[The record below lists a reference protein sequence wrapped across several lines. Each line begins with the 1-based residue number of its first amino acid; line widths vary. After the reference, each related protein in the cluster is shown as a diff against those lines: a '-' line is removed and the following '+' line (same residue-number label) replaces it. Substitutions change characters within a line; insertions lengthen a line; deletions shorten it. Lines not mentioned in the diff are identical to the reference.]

1 MAFGIDLNRNKGIGD
16 MSAQEF
22 ADYINR
28 QNTTNDRLA
37 QLNKARGGTNSA
49 GFSGGRKYESESDIT
64 SNTVLGGRGG
74 LGGIG
79 DFLKSDS
86 YKSLT
91 DQAKDLA
98 RFRLG
103 LDKDQAEFSYGLR
116 DKEAEGNFGRQ
127 YKLDTQQRQFDR
139 DINTDTQGA
148 LTQRL
153 DKELVNRLQ
162 QQEKGINQENFS
174 TDRAIRL
181 ASRRLG
187 G

>member
-1 MAFGIDLNRNKGIGD
+1 MVTQIG
-16 MSAQEF
+16 S
-22 ADYINR
+22 
-28 QNTTNDRLA
+28 
-37 QLNKARGGTNSA
+37 G
-49 GFSGGRKYESESDIT
+49 GFSGFLHSSGTWSPKSIDQMSDDEYADFLVRSQRNQSRLNQLQGINSSTNTTTGT
-64 SNTVLGGRGG
+64 SAGGTGNNLLGG
-74 LGGIG
+74 LGN
-79 DFLKSDS
+79 LTNSDY

-127 YKLDTQQRQFDR
+127 FKLDTQQRQFDR

-148 LTQRL
+148 LTSRL
-153 DKELVNRLQ
+153 EKELANRLQ
-162 QQEKGINQENFS
+162 QQEKGINQENFA
-174 TDRAIRL
+174 TNRAIRL

>member
-1 MAFGIDLNRNKGIGD
+1 MVSI
-16 MSAQEF
+16 
-22 ADYINR
+22 
-28 QNTTNDRLA
+28 
-37 QLNKARGGTNSA
+37 
-49 GFSGGRKYESESDIT
+49 GGR
-64 SNTVLGGRGG
+64 SNDVLGGGLFGSMSDEQWNQYLANSTKNDARMRQLDNLSGSKPGSTNSWLSGGGNGTSSTSNNNLLGG
-74 LGGIG
+74 LG
-79 DFLKSDS
+79 DLTKSDF
-86 YKSLT
+86 YKSMT

-103 LDKDQAEFSYGLR
+103 LDKDQASFSYGLR

-139 DINTDTQGA
+139 DINTDTQSA

-153 DKELVNRLQ
+153 EKELTNRLE
-162 QQEKGINQENFS
+162 QQEKGINQENFA
-174 TDRAIRL
+174 TNRAIRL